1 MGYSKEKLLNLLRFF
16 FFSEKEESFFFD
28 DIIGANVYCLCV
40 NLIIPW

>member
-16 FFSEKEESFFFD
+16 FFSEKEESFFFFD

-40 NLIIPW
+40 NLIIP

>member
-40 NLIIPW
+40 NLIIP